1 MADITHLNFFC
12 NIFVDFRKKALAPL
26 LKIWYKFFINTYYE
40 QIKIQK
46 K

>member
-1 MADITHLNFFC
+1 MANITHLNFFA
-12 NIFVDFRKKALAPL
+12 IFLSILEKNVVLL

-40 QIKIQK
+40 QIKNPK